1 MQEALYYRR
10 LQENRVHCLL
20 CPQGCRIA
28 DGRSGMC
35 RMRQN
40 REGRLYA
47 ANYGQVSAAAL
58 DPMEKKPLY
67 HFYPGSLIFSLGTL
81 GCNLRCGFCQ
91 NWHIAQTDSA
101 PARYLSPQQ
110 VVQQARALRER
121 EASMVGLAYTYS
133 EPLMWYEF
141 VLDTARLAREAGL
154 KNVLVTNGYINRQ
167 PLQELLPYIDAM
179 NIDLKGATDEFYRRH
194 CAGRLEPV
202 QETIRLAAQ
211 SCHVEVTTLLIGGEN
226 DSPEQVEQLARFL
239 AGINRR
245 LPWHLSRYFPNYQ
258 FDLPPT
264 PLESLQ
270 RARQVAREYLDF
282 VYTGNAPELDSGNT
296 LCPRCGRTVIK
307 RHGYLVDGS
316 GLEGGSCRY
325 CGELICENV

>member
-1 MQEALYYRR
+1 MQEALHYRR
-10 LQENRVHCLL
+10 LPDNKVHCQL
-20 CPQGCRIA
+20 CPQGCHIA
-28 DGRSGMC
+28 DGRHGLC

-40 REGRLYA
+40 RGGRLYA
-47 ANYGQVSAAAL
+47 ANYGLVSAAAL

-67 HFYPGSLIFSLGTL
+67 HFYPGSLVFSLGTL

-101 PARYLSPQQ
+101 PARYMSPQQ
-110 VVQQARALRER
+110 VVQQALVLQER
-121 EASMVGLAYTYS
+121 EAAMVGIAYTYS

-141 VLDTARLAREAGL
+141 VLDTARLARKDGL

-179 NIDLKGATDEFYRRH
+179 NIDLKGATDEFYRQH

-202 QETIRLAAQ
+202 KETIQLAAAA
-211 SCHVEVTTLLIGGEN
+211 CHVEVTTLLIGGVN
-226 DSPEQVEQLARFL
+226 DSPAQIEQLARFL
-239 AGINRR
+239 AGVDRR

-264 PLESLQ
+264 PLENLR
-270 RARQVAREYLDF
+270 RARQIAREYLDF
-282 VYTGNAPELDSGNT
+282 VYVGNAPELDGSDT
-296 LCPRCGRTVIK
+296 VCPRCGHTVIA
-307 RHGYLVDGS
+307 RRGYLVDRS
-316 GLEGGSCRY
+316 GLAGSNCRN
-325 CGELICENV
+325 CGELICHN